1 MLVMVKF
8 AFPVLVSVT
17 PRDALE
23 VFRDWLPKATLVAE
37 RLTTGPVPVPVRLT
51 DCWLPVTSLL
61 LSVMTKEAVRLPAAK
76 GVNVTLNV
84 QLLPDASVLPH
95 VVVSA
100 KSPELV
106 PVNVMLL
113 MARAAFPV
121 LFNVTTWAVLV
132 VPRFWLVKVRLVVV
146 TPADGALPVPARVI
160 VCGLPTA
167 LSIML
172 TEAARLPIAA
182 GVNLTLIVQLA
193 LAANELPQVLVTVK
207 SLEFVPV
214 AAMLVMVKL
223 AFPVLVRVT
232 DCAVLVVPRFWLA
245 KVRAPPERLTTG
257 PLPVP
262 VNATASGLL

>member
-1 MLVMVKF
+1 V
-8 AFPVLVSVT
+8 
-17 PRDALE
+17 
-23 VFRDWLPKATLVAE
+23 
-37 RLTTGPVPVPVRLT
+37 
-51 DCWLPVTSLL
+51 
-61 LSVMTKEAVRLPAAK
+61 
-76 GVNVTLNV
+76 
-84 QLLPDASVLPH
+84 
-95 VVVSA
+95 
-100 KSPELV
+100 
-106 PVNVMLL
+106 
-113 MARAAFPV
+113 
-121 LFNVTTWAVLV
+121 
-132 VPRFWLVKVRLVVV
+132 
-146 TPADGALPVPARVI
+146 RVI

-193 LAANELPQVLVTVK
+193 LTATELPHVEETVK

-232 DCAVLVVPRFWLA
+232 DCAALVVPRFWLA
-245 KVRAPPERLTTG
+245 KVRAPLERLTTG